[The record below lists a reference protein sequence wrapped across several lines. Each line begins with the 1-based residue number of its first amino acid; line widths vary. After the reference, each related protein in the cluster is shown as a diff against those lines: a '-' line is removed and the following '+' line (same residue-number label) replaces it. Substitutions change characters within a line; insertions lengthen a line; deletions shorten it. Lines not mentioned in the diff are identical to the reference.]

1 MSRPPIILVP
11 ADRRS
16 KGPHGW
22 QSVGEKYL
30 EAIIQCTGA
39 LPWIWPSLPE
49 PLPIEMLLSQV
60 DGILLTGSVSNVGA
74 ALYGQTTLD
83 PSLPADEARDRTN
96 LALIHQSLAQGIPL
110 FGICRG
116 LQELNVALG
125 GTLHQRVHEVAGM
138 MDHRDDPQAEV
149 DVQYGP
155 AHTVEFEPSSRL
167 REWSG
172 GCASYPVNSLHG
184 QGIAQL
190 ADRLQVEA
198 KAPDGLVEAVSVR
211 DAVGFA
217 WAVQWHPE
225 WRAAEDRL
233 SRTLFAQFGSAARQ
247 RQNQRK

>member
-11 ADRRS
+11 ADRRR

-30 EAIIQCTGA
+30 EAILHCSGA
-39 LPWIWPSLPE
+39 LPWIWPCLPE
-49 PLPIEMLLSQV
+49 PLPIEMILAQV

-74 ALYGQTTLD
+74 ALYGQATLD

-125 GTLHQRVHEVAGM
+125 GTLHQQVQEVAGM
-138 MDHRDDPQAEV
+138 MDHRDDPRADV

-155 AHTVEFEPSSRL
+155 AHTVEFEPASRL

-172 GCASYPVNSLHG
+172 GRVSYQVNSLHG
-184 QGIAQL
+184 QGIARL
-190 ADRLQVEA
+190 AERLQVEA
-198 KAPDGLVEAVSVR
+198 RATDGLVEAVSVR
-211 DAVGFA
+211 DATGFA

-225 WRAAEDRL
+225 WRATEDEL
-233 SRTLFAQFGSAARQ
+233 SRALFTEFGLAARQ
-247 RQNQRK
+247 RQSQRK

>member
-30 EAIIQCTGA
+30 EAIIQYTGA

-155 AHTVEFEPSSRL
+155 AHTVEFEPASRL

-190 ADRLQVEA
+190 AERLQVEA

-233 SRTLFAQFGSAARQ
+233 SRTLFAQFGSAVRQ